1 MYNWGNATP
10 KKNTL
15 EVVKNHMDVTP
26 KIVGENPPKSSHGL
40 IGFSM
45 KFSPSILGCFHPYF

>member
-40 IGFSM
+40 IGC
-45 KFSPSILGCFHPYF
+45 SIF